1 MSDKERE
8 IVAYH
13 EAGHAIVSEILPGV
27 DRVHRISIIPRG
39 VAALGYTLL
48 LPTEDRYLMTRE
60 ELLRKV
66 DALLGGRTAEEIVFR
81 EVSTGAQDDLQRVTK
96 IAESMVKDYGMS
108 ERLGL
113 VSYNTDRISPFLGI
127 PMSGEKRYSEETAR
141 LIDAEIARIVDEAH
155 TRVKKI
161 LEDNRPVLER
171 LARVLLER
179 EVVEREEVS
188 RMVSEYSAGRIA
200 QEASD

>member
-1 MSDKERE
+1 
-8 IVAYH
+8 
-13 EAGHAIVSEILPGV
+13 
-27 DRVHRISIIPRG
+27 
-39 VAALGYTLL
+39 VAALGYTML

-66 DALLGGRTAEEIVFR
+66 DALLGGRAAEEIVFG

-113 VSYNTDRISPFLGI
+113 VSYNTDRVSPFLGL
-127 PMSGEKRYSEETAR
+127 PMGGEKRYSEETAR
-141 LIDAEIARIVDEAH
+141 LIDAEITRIVNEAH
-155 TRVKKI
+155 TRVRKI

-188 RMVSEYSAGRIA
+188 RMVAEHTPGRIA
-200 QEASD
+200 REAGA